1 MVVSSTAVNKPD
13 GAPVVVA
20 VVVVE
25 VVAGYCSTVHKPHG
39 APVVVVVV
47 VVVAQYTSHMGHHP
61 RRDGQGQVPGAGTR
75 AT

>member
-1 MVVSSTAVNKPD
+1 MIVSSSAVHKPD
-13 GAPVVVA
+13 GAPVVLE

-25 VVAGYCSTVHKPHG
+25 VVT
-39 APVVVVVV
+39 
-47 VVVAQYTSHMGHHP
+47 QYTSHVGHHP